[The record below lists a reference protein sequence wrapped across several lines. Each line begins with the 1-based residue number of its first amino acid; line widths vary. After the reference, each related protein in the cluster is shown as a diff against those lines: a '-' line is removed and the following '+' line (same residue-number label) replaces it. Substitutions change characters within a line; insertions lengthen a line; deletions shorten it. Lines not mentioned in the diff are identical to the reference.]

1 MKTKLYNVDSCEEA
15 LELAAIELGVD
26 KEELDASKVEGG
38 VEVITIVDGV
48 DKAKAYLQTIL
59 DAFGA
64 KGYIEKMT
72 RGDTVEFNVDV
83 KEMNGVFIGKNSK
96 HLIAIQTLLN
106 IIANKYYSEEE
117 QKTILL
123 DVGRYRKRREAT
135 LEKMAVDFAK
145 QVVKTKQVIKLDNL
159 NAYERKIIHDKLA
172 TWTNVTTHSEGEE
185 PNRYLFIEYKAK

>member
-1 MKTKLYNVDSCEEA
+1 MKTKIYNVETCEEA
-15 LELAAIELGVD
+15 LELAANEFGVD
-26 KEELDASKVEGG
+26 KEELDASKFEDG

-64 KGYIEKMT
+64 EGYIEKMT
-72 RGDTVEFNVDV
+72 KGNTIEFNVDV
-83 KEMNGVFIGKNSK
+83 KSMNGVFIGKNSK
-96 HLIAIQTLLN
+96 HLLAIQTLLN
-106 IIANKYYSEEE
+106 IIANKYYSEDE

-145 QVVKTKQVIKLDNL
+145 QVTKTKQVIKLDNL
-159 NAYERKIIHDKLA
+159 NAYERKIIHDKLSS
-172 TWTNVTTHSEGEE
+172 WTTVYTHSEGEE
-185 PNRYLFIEYKAK
+185 PKRFLYIEYKEK

>member
-1 MKTKLYNVDSCEEA
+1 MKAKIFNVDTCEAA
-15 LELAAIELGVD
+15 LNLAAIEFGVD

-72 RGDTVEFNVDV
+72 RGNTIEFSIDV
-83 KEMNGVFIGKNSK
+83 KDMNGVFIGKNSK
-96 HLIAIQTLLN
+96 HLLAIQTLLN
-106 IIANKYYSEEE
+106 IIVNKYYSEEE
-117 QKTILL
+117 QKTVLL

-135 LEKMAVDFAK
+135 LEKMAVDYAK
-145 QVVKTKQVIKLDNL
+145 QVTKTKQVIKIDRL
-159 NAYERKIIHDKLA
+159 NAYERKIIHDKLS
-172 TWTNVTTHSEGEE
+172 TWTTVTTHSEGEE
-185 PNRYLFIEYKAK
+185 PNRCLWIEYKAK

>member
-1 MKTKLYNVDSCEEA
+1 MKTKIYDVSTCEEA
-15 LELAAIELGVD
+15 LELAAIDFGVD
-26 KEELDASKVEGG
+26 KEELDASKVDGG

-48 DKAKAYLQTIL
+48 DKAKAYLQNIL

-72 RGDTVEFNVDV
+72 RGNTIEFNVDV
-83 KEMNGVFIGKNSK
+83 KDMNGVFIGKNSK
-96 HLIAIQTLLN
+96 HLLAIQTLLN
-106 IIANKYYSEEE
+106 IIANKYYSDEE

-159 NAYERKIIHDKLA
+159 NAYERKIIHDKLS
-172 TWTNVTTHSEGEE
+172 TWNNVTTHSEGEE
-185 PNRYLFIEYKAK
+185 PNRCLLIEYNPK

>member
-1 MKTKLYNVDSCEEA
+1 MKAKLYDVNSCEEA
-15 LELAAIELGVD
+15 LELASIEFGVE

-38 VEVITIVDGV
+38 IEVITIVDGV
-48 DKAKAYLQTIL
+48 DKAKAYLQNIL
-59 DAFGA
+59 DTFGA

-72 RGDTVEFNVDV
+72 RGSTVEFNVDV

-96 HLIAIQTLLN
+96 HLLAIQTLLN

-123 DVGRYRKRREAT
+123 DVGRYRKHREAT

-145 QVVKTKQVIKLDNL
+145 QVIKTKQVIKLDNL

-172 TWTNVTTHSEGEE
+172 TWQQVTTHSEGEE

>member
-1 MKTKLYNVDSCEEA
+1 MKAKLYDVQSCEEA
-15 LELAAIELGVD
+15 LELAAIEFGVD

-48 DKAKAYLQTIL
+48 DKGKAYLQSIL

-72 RGDTVEFNVDV
+72 RGNTIEFNVDV

-96 HLIAIQTLLN
+96 HLLAIQTLLN
-106 IIANKYYSEEE
+106 IIVNKYYSEEE
-117 QKTILL
+117 QKTVLL
-123 DVGRYRKRREAT
+123 DVGRYRKRREST
-135 LEKMAVDFAK
+135 LEKMAVDFGK

-172 TWTNVTTHSEGEE
+172 SWTNVTTHSEGEE
-185 PNRYLFIEYKAK
+185 PNRYLFIEYKA